1 MKNYIN
7 QLRKN
12 MLPPFEEGLGR
23 VRFGRGWGVGSLLA
37 MLTLILFVAS
47 LYSGSVSIPLSAIT
61 DILMGRGSADHPS
74 WQYIIIENRLPQ
86 AVTAL
91 LSGAS
96 LAVSGLLLQTAFRN
110 PLAGPSVLGIDSGA
124 HLGVALVILVAG
136 GSLSKGSLTLG
147 GFALVIAAALVGALC
162 VMAILLMLSRLLQN
176 NVMLLIAGM
185 MVGYI
190 ASSMISLLNFKA
202 TAEGV
207 HAMTL
212 WGMGSFSS
220 VSLDRLPYMVGIC
233 VLGLVLS
240 VLLIKPLNA
249 LLLGD
254 NYARNLGI
262 SITRTRTLLLF
273 TTGLLTAASTAF
285 CGPIAFIGLAVPHIA
300 RLFLG
305 SANHRT
311 LLPATLLTGSSL
323 ALACNLISTLP
334 GEQGVI
340 PINVITPIIGAP
352 VVLWVILRLEK

>member
-1 MKNYIN
+1 MHYE
-7 QLRKN
+7 LSR
-12 MLPPFEEGLGR
+12 
-23 VRFGRGWGVGSLLA
+23 GRGVALLLVVA
-37 MLTLILFVAS
+37 VLLLFMLS
-47 LYSGSVSIPLSAIT
+47 LYRGNVSIPVADIT
-61 DILMGRGSADHPS
+61 SILMGRGCPEHPS
-74 WQYIIIENRLPQ
+74 WQYIVLENRFPQ
-86 AVTAL
+86 AVTAVL
-91 LSGAS
+91 CGAS

-136 GSLSKGSLTLG
+136 GTMTTGMLTLG
-147 GFALVIAAALVGALC
+147 GFTLVIAAALVGALA
-162 VMAILLMLSRLLQN
+162 VMAVLLFLSRLLQN

-190 ASSMISLLNFKA
+190 TSSMISLLNFRA

-207 HAMTL
+207 HTMTL

-220 VSLDRLPYMVGIC
+220 VSLNRLPWFVGITL
-233 VLGLVLS
+233 LGLLLS
-240 VLLIKPLNA
+240 ILLIKPLNA

-273 TTGLLTAASTAF
+273 TTGILTAASVAF

-305 SANHRT
+305 SANHRV
-311 LLPATLLTGSSL
+311 LLPATLLTGSAL
-323 ALACNLISTLP
+323 ALVCNLVSSLP
-334 GEQGVI
+334 GESGII

>member
-1 MKNYIN
+1 MKS
-7 QLRKN
+7 
-12 MLPPFEEGLGR
+12 GLSIIGL
-23 VRFGRGWGVGSLLA
+23 LLA
-37 MLTLILFVAS
+37 TLLLFAAS
-47 LYSGSVSIPLSAIT
+47 LYSGSVSIPVAAIT
-61 DILMGRGSADHPS
+61 DILLGRGCLAHPS
-74 WQYIIIENRLPQ
+74 WQYIILENRLPQ

-96 LAVSGLLLQTAFRN
+96 LAASGLLLQTAFRN
-110 PLAGPSVLGIDSGA
+110 PLAGPSVLGVDSGA
-124 HLGVALVILVAG
+124 HLGVALVVLLAG
-136 GSLSKGSLTLG
+136 GSLTTGTLTLG
-147 GFALVIAAALVGALC
+147 GFALIIVAALLGSFA
-162 VMAILLMLSRLLQN
+162 VMAVLLFLSRLLQN

-190 ASSMISLLNFKA
+190 ASSAISLLNFRA

-220 VSLDRLPYMVGIC
+220 VSLDRLPYMVA
-233 VLGLVLS
+233 VTLFGLLLS
-240 VLLIKPLNA
+240 LLLVKPLNA

-273 TTGLLTAASTAF
+273 TTGLLTASSTAF
-285 CGPIAFIGLAVPHIA
+285 CGPIAFVGLAVPHIA
-300 RLFLG
+300 RLLSG
-305 SANHRT
+305 TANHRS
-311 LLPATLLTGSSL
+311 LLPATLLVGSSL
-323 ALACNLISTLP
+323 TLFCNVVSTLP
-334 GEQGVI
+334 GESGII

>member
-1 MKNYIN
+1 MRNSVTII
-7 QLRKN
+7 L
-12 MLPPFEEGLGR
+12 
-23 VRFGRGWGVGSLLA
+23 
-37 MLTLILFVAS
+37 LFVATALLFVLS
-47 LYSGSVSIPLSAIT
+47 LYSGSVKIPVYAIT

-74 WQYIIIENRLPQ
+74 WQYIVLENRLPQ
-86 AVTAL
+86 AITAVL
-91 LSGAS
+91 CGAS

-124 HLGVALVILVAG
+124 HLGVALVILLAG
-136 GSLSKGSLTLG
+136 GSLTTGVLTLG
-147 GFALVIAAALVGALC
+147 GFTLIILAALVGAMA
-162 VMAILLMLSRLLQN
+162 VMAILLFLSRLLQN

-190 ASSMISLLNFKA
+190 ASSMISLLNFRA

-220 VSLDRLPYMVGIC
+220 VSLDRLPFMVGISL
-233 VLGLVLS
+233 VGLFLAF
-240 VLLIKPLNA
+240 LLIKPLNA

-262 SITRTRTLLLF
+262 SITHTRTLLLF
-273 TTGLLTAASTAF
+273 TTGLLTASSTAF
-285 CGPIAFIGLAVPHIA
+285 CGPIAFVGLAVPHIA
-300 RLFLG
+300 RLLLG
-305 SANHRT
+305 TANHRT
-311 LLPATLLTGSSL
+311 LLPTTLLTGSAL
-323 ALACNLISTLP
+323 ALVCNLVSTLP
-334 GEQGVI
+334 GDSGVI

>member
-1 MKNYIN
+1 MKSRI
-7 QLRKN
+7 
-12 MLPPFEEGLGR
+12 
-23 VRFGRGWGVGSLLA
+23 SI
-37 MLTLILFVAS
+37 LTLLSTTLVLFVLS
-47 LYSGSVSIPLSAIT
+47 LYSGSVSIPMSAIT
-61 DILMGRGSADHPS
+61 DILLGHGSSDHPS
-74 WQYIIIENRLPQ
+74 WQYIVMENRLPQ
-86 AVTAL
+86 AITAM

-96 LAVSGLLLQTAFRN
+96 LAVSGLMLQTAFRN

-136 GSLSKGSLTLG
+136 GTLNTGALTLG
-147 GFALVIAAALVGALC
+147 GFALVITAALLGALA
-162 VMAILLMLSRLLQN
+162 VMAILLALSRVLQN

-190 ASSMISLLNFKA
+190 AGSLISLLNFKA

-212 WGMGSFSS
+212 WGMGSYSS
-220 VSLDRLPYMVGIC
+220 VSLDRLPYMVAICLVGIF
-233 VLGLVLS
+233 LS
-240 VLLIKPLNA
+240 ILLIKPLNA

-262 SITRTRTLLLF
+262 HIRRTRTLLLF
-273 TTGLLTAASTAF
+273 TTGLLTAASTAL
-285 CGPIAFIGLAVPHIA
+285 CGPIAFIGLAVPHLA
-300 RLFLG
+300 RLILG

-323 ALACNLISTLP
+323 ALACNLVSTLP
-334 GEQGVI
+334 GESGVI
-340 PINVITPIIGAP
+340 PINVITPVIGAP

>member
-1 MKNYIN
+1 MKNTVAIS
-7 QLRKN
+7 
-12 MLPPFEEGLGR
+12 GLIVVTG
-23 VRFGRGWGVGSLLA
+23 L
-37 MLTLILFVAS
+37 LFVAS
-47 LYSGSVSIPLSAIT
+47 LYCGSVSIPMSAIS
-61 DILMGRGSADHPS
+61 DILLGRGCEDHPS
-74 WQYIIIENRLPQ
+74 WQYIILENRIPQ

-136 GSLSKGSLTLG
+136 GAFTTGMITLG
-147 GFALVIAAALVGALC
+147 GFALVIVAALLGALA
-162 VMAILLMLSRLLQN
+162 VMAILLLLSRLLQN
-176 NVMLLIAGM
+176 GVMLLIAGM

-202 TAEGV
+202 SAEGV

-233 VLGLVLS
+233 CLGLLLS
-240 VLLIKPLNA
+240 FLLIKPLNA

-262 SITRTRTLLLF
+262 SIRRTRTLLLL

-300 RLFLG
+300 RMVLG
-305 SANHRT
+305 TANHRS
-311 LLPATLLTGSSL
+311 LLPATLLTGAAL
-323 ALACNLISTLP
+323 ALMCNLISTLP
-334 GEQGVI
+334 GEAGVI

-352 VVLWVILRLEK
+352 VVLWVILRLRMSG

>member
-1 MKNYIN
+1 
-7 QLRKN
+7 
-12 MLPPFEEGLGR
+12 MLGSATPWRRPCNFVTVKSRLCIIGLL
-23 VRFGRGWGVGSLLA
+23 VATLL
-37 MLTLILFVAS
+37 LFVLS
-47 LYSGSVSIPLSAIT
+47 LYRGSVTIPVSAIT
-61 DILMGRGSADHPS
+61 DILLGRGCAEHPS
-74 WQYIIIENRLPQ
+74 WQYIVLENRLPQ
-86 AVTAL
+86 AVTAVL
-91 LSGAS
+91 CGAS

-124 HLGVALVILVAG
+124 HLGVALVILAAG
-136 GSLSKGSLTLG
+136 GSMTTGMLTLG
-147 GFALVIAAALVGALC
+147 GFTLVILAALTGALA
-162 VMAILLMLSRLLQN
+162 VMAILLFLSRLLQN

-207 HAMTL
+207 HTMTL
-212 WGMGSFSS
+212 WGMGSFSA
-220 VSLDRLPYMVGIC
+220 VSLDRLPWFVGIS
-233 VLGLVLS
+233 LFGLLLS
-240 VLLIKPLNA
+240 ALLIKPLNA

-262 SITRTRTLLLF
+262 SITHTHTLLLL
-273 TTGLLTAASTAF
+273 TTGVLTASSTAF

-305 SANHRT
+305 SANHRV

-323 ALACNLISTLP
+323 ALMCNLISTFP
-334 GEQGVI
+334 GESGLI

>member
-1 MKNYIN
+1 MKNAVAII
-7 QLRKN
+7 
-12 MLPPFEEGLGR
+12 GLF
-23 VRFGRGWGVGSLLA
+23 VATVL
-37 MLTLILFVAS
+37 LFVAS
-47 LYSGSVSIPLSAIT
+47 LYNGSVSIPMSAIT
-61 DILMGRGSADHPS
+61 DILLGCGSADHPS
-74 WQYIIIENRLPQ
+74 WQYIVLENRLPQ

-136 GSLSKGSLTLG
+136 GALTTGILTIG
-147 GFALVIAAALVGALC
+147 GFALVIVAALLGALM
-162 VMAILLMLSRLLQN
+162 VMSVLLFLSRLLQN

-190 ASSMISLLNFKA
+190 ASSMISLLNFRA
-202 TAEGV
+202 SAEGV

-220 VSLDRLPYMVGIC
+220 VSLDRLPFMVGIC
-233 VLGLVLS
+233 AFGLFLS
-240 VLLIKPLNA
+240 FLLIKPLNA

-262 SITRTRTLLLF
+262 SIRRTRTLLLL

-300 RLFLG
+300 RLLLG
-305 SANHRT
+305 SANHRV
-311 LLPATLLTGSSL
+311 LLPATLLTGSAL
-323 ALACNLISTLP
+323 ALMCNIISTLP
-334 GEQGVI
+334 GESGII

>member
-1 MKNYIN
+1 MRTNVTI
-7 QLRKN
+7 
-12 MLPPFEEGLGR
+12 
-23 VRFGRGWGVGSLLA
+23 VLLIIA
-37 MLTLILFVAS
+37 TVLFFLLS
-47 LYSGSVSIPLSAIT
+47 LYSGSVTIPMRAIT
-61 DILMGRGSADHPS
+61 DILMGRGCPEHPS
-74 WQYIIIENRLPQ
+74 WQYIVLENRVPQ

-91 LSGAS
+91 LSGVS
-96 LAVSGLLLQTAFRN
+96 LSVSGLLLQTAFRN

-124 HLGVALVILVAG
+124 HLGVALVVLVAG
-136 GSLSKGSLTLG
+136 GTLTTGMLSIG
-147 GFALVIAAALVGALC
+147 GFALVITAALIGALS
-162 VMAILLMLSRLLQN
+162 VMAILLFLSRLLQN
-176 NVMLLIAGM
+176 NVMLLIAGI

-207 HAMTL
+207 HAMVL

-220 VSLDRLPYMVGIC
+220 VSLDRLPYMVGISL
-233 VLGLVLS
+233 LGLFMAF
-240 VLLIKPLNA
+240 LLIKSLNA

-273 TTGLLTAASTAF
+273 TTGLLTAGSTAF

-300 RLFLG
+300 RLIIG
-305 SANHRT
+305 SANHRV
-311 LLPATLLTGSSL
+311 LLPATLFTGASLTL
-323 ALACNLISTLP
+323 VCNLVSTLP
-334 GEQGVI
+334 GESGII

>member
-202 TAEGV
+202 TAEGCWV
-207 HAMTL
+207 S
-212 WGMGSFSS
+212 SFQSCSSNPSMPCSWAIITPAIWVS
-220 VSLDRLPYMVGIC
+220 VSRALVRFCFSPQACSPLPPQPSAALSPLLDWLCPTS
-233 VLGLVLS
+233 L
-240 VLLIKPLNA
+240 
-249 LLLGD
+249 D
-254 NYARNLGI
+254 
-262 SITRTRTLLLF
+262 
-273 TTGLLTAASTAF
+273 
-285 CGPIAFIGLAVPHIA
+285 
-300 RLFLG
+300 
-305 SANHRT
+305 
-311 LLPATLLTGSSL
+311 SS
-323 ALACNLISTLP
+323 
-334 GEQGVI
+334 
-340 PINVITPIIGAP
+340 
-352 VVLWVILRLEK
+352 

>member
-1 MKNYIN
+1 MKNTVAIVG
-7 QLRKN
+7 LFLAT
-12 MLPPFEEGLGR
+12 ML
-23 VRFGRGWGVGSLLA
+23 
-37 MLTLILFVAS
+37 LFVAS
-47 LYSGSVSIPLSAIT
+47 LYNGSVSIPMSTIT
-61 DILMGRGSADHPS
+61 DILLGRGSADHPS
-74 WQYIIIENRLPQ
+74 WQYIILENRIPQ

-136 GSLSKGSLTLG
+136 GALTTGILTLG
-147 GFALVIAAALVGALC
+147 GFALVIVAALLGALA
-162 VMAILLMLSRLLQN
+162 VMSILLFLSRLLQN

-202 TAEGV
+202 SAEGV

-233 VLGLVLS
+233 VFGLFLAF
-240 VLLIKPLNA
+240 LLIKPLNA

-254 NYARNLGI
+254 DYARNLGI
-262 SITRTRTLLLF
+262 SIRRTRTLLLL
-273 TTGLLTAASTAF
+273 TTGVLTAASTAF

-300 RLFLG
+300 RLVLG
-305 SANHRT
+305 SANHRV
-311 LLPATLLTGSSL
+311 LLPATLLTGSAL
-323 ALACNLISTLP
+323 ALMCNLISTLP
-334 GEQGVI
+334 GESGVI

>member
-1 MKNYIN
+1 MKNTAAIV
-7 QLRKN
+7 
-12 MLPPFEEGLGR
+12 GLF
-23 VRFGRGWGVGSLLA
+23 VATVL
-37 MLTLILFVAS
+37 LFVAS
-47 LYSGSVSIPLSAIT
+47 LYNGSVSIPISAIT
-61 DILMGRGSADHPS
+61 DILLGRGSADHPS
-74 WQYIIIENRLPQ
+74 WQYIILENRIPQ

-136 GSLSKGSLTLG
+136 GALTTGILTLG
-147 GFALVIAAALVGALC
+147 GFALVIVAALLGALA
-162 VMAILLMLSRLLQN
+162 VMSILLFLSRLLQN

-202 TAEGV
+202 SAEGV

-233 VLGLVLS
+233 AFGLFLS
-240 VLLIKPLNA
+240 FLLVKPLNA

-262 SITRTRTLLLF
+262 SIRRTRTLLLL

-300 RLFLG
+300 RLVLG
-305 SANHRT
+305 SANHRV
-311 LLPATLLTGSSL
+311 LLPATLLTGSAL
-323 ALACNLISTLP
+323 ALMCNLISTLP
-334 GEQGVI
+334 GESGII

>member
-1 MKNYIN
+1 MRNSVTII
-7 QLRKN
+7 
-12 MLPPFEEGLGR
+12 
-23 VRFGRGWGVGSLLA
+23 LLFTA
-37 MLTLILFVAS
+37 TALLFVLS
-47 LYSGSVSIPLSAIT
+47 LYSGSVKIPISAIT

-74 WQYIIIENRLPQ
+74 WQYIVLENRLPQ
-86 AVTAL
+86 AITAVL
-91 LSGAS
+91 CGAS

-124 HLGVALVILVAG
+124 HLGVALVILSAG
-136 GSLSKGSLTLG
+136 GSLTTGVLTLG
-147 GFALVIAAALVGALC
+147 GFTLIILAALVGAMA
-162 VMAILLMLSRLLQN
+162 VMAILLFLSRLLQN

-190 ASSMISLLNFKA
+190 ASSMISLLNFRA

-220 VSLDRLPYMVGIC
+220 VSLDRLPFMVGISL
-233 VLGLVLS
+233 VGLFLAF
-240 VLLIKPLNA
+240 LLIKPLNA

-273 TTGLLTAASTAF
+273 TTGLLTASSTAF
-285 CGPIAFIGLAVPHIA
+285 CGPIAFVGLAVPHIA
-300 RLFLG
+300 RLLLG
-305 SANHRT
+305 TANHRI
-311 LLPATLLTGSSL
+311 LLPTTLLTGSAL
-323 ALACNLISTLP
+323 ALVCNLVSTLP
-334 GEQGVI
+334 GDSGVI

>member
-1 MKNYIN
+1 MK
-7 QLRKN
+7 
-12 MLPPFEEGLGR
+12 
-23 VRFGRGWGVGSLLA
+23 VH
-37 MLTLILFVAS
+37 LTLIALTVCTLVLFVMS
-47 LYSGSVSIPLSAIT
+47 LYSGSVSIPVPAIT

-74 WQYIIIENRLPQ
+74 WQYIVLENRLPQ
-86 AVTAL
+86 SVTAL
-91 LSGAS
+91 LCGAS

-124 HLGVALVILVAG
+124 HLGVALIILAAG
-136 GSLSKGSLTLG
+136 GTMTTGTLTLG
-147 GFALVIAAALVGALC
+147 GFALVIMAALAGALA
-162 VMAILLMLSRLLQN
+162 VMGILLVLSRLLQN

-220 VSLDRLPYMVGIC
+220 VSLDRLPYMAGIC
-233 VLGLVLS
+233 LTGLVLS
-240 VLLIKPLNA
+240 ILLIKPLNA

-262 SITRTRTLLLF
+262 HIRRTRTLLLF

-285 CGPIAFIGLAVPHIA
+285 CGPIAFVGLAVPHLA

-311 LLPATLLTGSSL
+311 LLPATLLTGASL
-323 ALACNLISTLP
+323 TLACNLISTLP
-334 GEQGVI
+334 GEGGVI
-340 PINVITPIIGAP
+340 PINVITPVIGAP

>member
-1 MKNYIN
+1 M
-7 QLRKN
+7 
-12 MLPPFEEGLGR
+12 R
-23 VRFGRGWGVGSLLA
+23 VRGVTLLLVA
-37 MLTLILFVAS
+37 AVILLFMLS
-47 LYSGSVSIPLSAIT
+47 LYRGNVSIPVAAIT
-61 DILMGRGSADHPS
+61 DILLGRGSPDHPS
-74 WQYIIIENRLPQ
+74 WQYIILENRLPQ
-86 AVTAL
+86 AVTAIL
-91 LSGAS
+91 CGAS

-136 GSLSKGSLTLG
+136 GTMTTGILTLG
-147 GFALVIAAALVGALC
+147 GFALVIAAALMGALC
-162 VMAILLMLSRLLQN
+162 VMAVLLFLSRLLQN

-190 ASSMISLLNFKA
+190 ASSMISLLNFRA

-207 HAMTL
+207 HTMTL

-220 VSLDRLPYMVGIC
+220 VSLDRLPWFVGIS
-233 VLGLVLS
+233 LFGLFLS

-273 TTGLLTAASTAF
+273 TTGILTAASTAF
-285 CGPIAFIGLAVPHIA
+285 CGPIAFVGLAVPHIA
-300 RLFLG
+300 RLILG
-305 SANHRT
+305 SANHRV
-311 LLPATLLTGSSL
+311 LLPATLLTGAVL
-323 ALACNLISTLP
+323 ALVCNLISSLP
-334 GEQGVI
+334 GESGII

>member
-1 MKNYIN
+1 MKSRIAII
-7 QLRKN
+7 
-12 MLPPFEEGLGR
+12 G
-23 VRFGRGWGVGSLLA
+23 LLA
-37 MLTLILFVAS
+37 ATLFLFVLS
-47 LYSGSVSIPLSAIT
+47 LYRGSVTIPMEAIT
-61 DILMGRGSADHPS
+61 DILLGRGAEGHPS
-74 WQYIIIENRLPQ
+74 WQYIILENRLPQ
-86 AVTAL
+86 AVTAVL
-91 LSGAS
+91 CGAS

-136 GSLSKGSLTLG
+136 GTMTTGQLTLG
-147 GFALVIAAALVGALC
+147 GFTLVIAAALVGAMT
-162 VMAILLMLSRLLQN
+162 VMMVLLFLSRLLQN

-190 ASSMISLLNFKA
+190 TSSMISLLNFKA

-207 HAMTL
+207 HTMTL

-220 VSLDRLPYMVGIC
+220 VSLDRLPWFVGISL
-233 VLGLVLS
+233 LGLLLS

-305 SANHRT
+305 SANHRV
-311 LLPATLLTGSSL
+311 LLPATLLTGASL
-323 ALACNLISTLP
+323 ALLCNLVSTLP
-334 GEQGVI
+334 GESGVI
-340 PINVITPIIGAP
+340 PINVITPVIGAP

>member
-1 MKNYIN
+1 MKNTFII
-7 QLRKN
+7 
-12 MLPPFEEGLGR
+12 FGL
-23 VRFGRGWGVGSLLA
+23 VFATVL
-37 MLTLILFVAS
+37 LFVAS
-47 LYSGSVSIPLSAIT
+47 LYQGCVGIPVDAIS
-61 DILMGRGSADHPS
+61 DILLGRGSSDHPS
-74 WQYIIIENRLPQ
+74 WQYIVFENRIPQ
-86 AVTAL
+86 AVTAMF
-91 LSGAS
+91 SGAS

-124 HLGVALVILVAG
+124 HLGVALVVLLAG
-136 GSLSKGSLTLG
+136 GTLTTGMLTLG
-147 GFALVIAAALVGALC
+147 GFALVIAAAMVGAML
-162 VMAILLMLSRLLQN
+162 VMAIILALSRLLQN

-190 ASSMISLLNFKA
+190 ASSAISLLNFKA
-202 TAEGV
+202 SAEGV
-207 HAMTL
+207 HTMTL

-233 VLGLVLS
+233 SFGLLLS
-240 VLLIKPLNA
+240 FLLIKPLNA

-262 SITRTRTLLLF
+262 SIRNTRTLLLF

-300 RLFLG
+300 RLFIG
-305 SANHRT
+305 SANHRV

-323 ALACNLISTLP
+323 SLACNLISTLP
-334 GEQGVI
+334 GEMGVI

-352 VVLWVILRLEK
+352 VVLWVILRLKH